1 MKKSKK
7 RDSAYY
13 LKRLRHEHP
22 AIHAKVASGEI
33 TSVRAGRIEAGLIHL
48 PTRLDALKREW
59 KRASPK
65 ERRDFLDLVTGKTP
79 LGAAP
84 VDLTDKDG
92 FLTVNVIKQI
102 DETMN
107 TGRKW
112 KGDLSE
118 KLGYKRVDPRL
129 GWAMARRSKPKAE
142 FLKRLGRL
150 LRSRS

>member
-1 MKKSKK
+1 MKKAKK

-13 LKRLRHEHP
+13 LKRLQHDYP
-22 AIHAKVASGEI
+22 AIYAKVSSGEI
-33 TSVRAGRIEAGLIHL
+33 SSVRAGCIAAELIRP
-48 PTRLDALKREW
+48 PTPLGALKREW
-59 KRASPK
+59 RRASPK

-79 LGAAP
+79 LGPAP

-102 DETMN
+102 KETMN
-107 TGRKW
+107 TGPKW
-112 KGDLSE
+112 KGDVSE
-118 KLGYKRVDPRL
+118 ELGYKRVDPRL
-129 GWAMARRSKPKAE
+129 GLAMARRSKPKEE